1 MTGSADLTLLVARV
15 PGGRRRLAR
24 DASRLAAWIAA
35 RYEVALELSV
45 TVVEDAR
52 MAELNERYAGHEGPT
67 DVLAFPLL
75 EEPVLVG
82 EVCVNADAARREA
95 ARREHSAYDELLL
108 YVTHGVLHLVG
119 HDDHDPAR
127 RRKMRR
133 AEREA
138 LAALGV
144 APVFAR
150 GRRSA
155 P

>member
-1 MTGSADLTLLVARV
+1 M
-15 PGGRRRLAR
+15 
-24 DASRLAAWIAA
+24 ASWRSRPAGLAAWVA
-35 RYEVALELSV
+35 RHYEVALELSV
-45 TVVEDAR
+45 TVVGDEK
-52 MAELNERYAGHEGPT
+52 MAELNEKYAGHEGPT

-75 EEPVLVG
+75 SEPVLVG

-95 ARREHSAYDELLL
+95 TLRDHPAYDELVL

-133 AEREA
+133 AERDA

-150 GRRSA
+150 GRRPA